1 MPNDDDFILI
11 RIRKRI
17 AQMIS
22 MILRTASIEPHD
34 EARKATDP
42 ERAANLRQQGA
53 DIHETARTIDK
64 AMHPDD
70 RD

>member
-1 MPNDDDFILI
+1 MPNDDWIFI
-11 RIRKRI
+11 RIRRRI
-17 AQMIS
+17 AQTLS

-42 ERAANLRQQGA
+42 ERAAHLRQQGA
-53 DIHETARTIDK
+53 DIHETARSIEK

-70 RD
+70 RG

>member
-1 MPNDDDFILI
+1 MTDDFVWV
-11 RIRKRI
+11 RIRKRV
-17 AQMIS
+17 AHLIS

-42 ERAANLRQQGA
+42 ARAIELRQQGA
-53 DIHETARTIDK
+53 DLHESAKTIDK

-70 RD
+70 